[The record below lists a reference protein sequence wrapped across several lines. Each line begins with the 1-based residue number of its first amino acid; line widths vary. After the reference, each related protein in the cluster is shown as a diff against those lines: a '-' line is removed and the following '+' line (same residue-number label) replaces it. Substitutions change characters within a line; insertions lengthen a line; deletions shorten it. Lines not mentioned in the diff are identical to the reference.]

1 MSHAPAA
8 ETSPVTA
15 LTIRDW
21 LSTCLSCH
29 TTTCISS
36 QHGAI
41 SNNGGLSKKESW
53 RPSWLIDV
61 QNRCVVRGTV
71 EGEYY
76 ALSYTWADDS
86 NERERLELLGNNID
100 SLTSAN
106 SLNQHIH
113 QLSKAIV
120 DAIELTAAIGT
131 RYLWVDRLCIV
142 QDDPHKATEFMDMDR
157 IYSGAALTIVAAA
170 DFGLYLSPED
180 SIQTT
185 EVKALRMKG
194 RPAHKVVRT
203 YYQALARSDWATRA
217 WTYQEHILSRRAVF
231 FLGYLIFWQCEGAV
245 WDSDQLRPGQR
256 EAGDLHGKDTSDPST
271 SLFIRHMETP
281 SWPDFSLYADLIC
294 PYNGRELSHQE
305 DGLYACLG
313 VLNRLQPA
321 YPDGFIFGLPR
332 VYLDHALLWQPLKCR
347 YTSPDPPMENSCKL
361 FDGCKGRTGPST
373 RRSTLPSWAWCGWQ
387 CFVDP
392 KVFQAAM
399 NINKPG
405 PYREDAS
412 SSWRL
417 KSTTNWEC
425 TSPDLEH
432 ADQQG
437 EDLTQGPSPPSP
449 NGKYLPLT
457 SSLITAW
464 TSCTTLF
471 PAATL
476 EIRIKP
482 YVTKRTAFMDSS
494 VNPVLSEKPLNE
506 MPKVVVLQDS
516 IGRFSGLLRITDSTA
531 VVAQGKMTIVA
542 MSQGTA
548 SGKDLG
554 DCFEEKVFRRSR
566 YYNPKPFRAEY
577 DENDRWVGSSPELSH
592 RGEENYRV
600 LAVGDYNEI
609 LELSKEKYSDDEE
622 YEFYNILWV
631 QHDENGI
638 AYRAG
643 CGRVMKE
650 DWEINNPVRERII
663 LG

>member
-1 MSHAPAA
+1 MPHTPAA

-15 LTIRDW
+15 LTIREW

-29 TTTCISS
+29 TATCISS
-36 QHGAI
+36 QHGSI
-41 SNNGGLSKKESW
+41 SNNEGLTNAKSW

-61 QNRCVVRGTV
+61 QDRCVVRGTV

-100 SLTSAN
+100 SLTSTN
-106 SLNQHIH
+106 SLNQRIH

-142 QDDPHKATEFMDMDR
+142 QDDPHKATEFMNMDR

-170 DFGLYLSPED
+170 EFGLYLNPEG

-194 RPAHKVVRT
+194 QSAHKIVRT

-217 WTYQEHILSRRAVF
+217 WTYQEHILSTRAVF
-231 FLGYLIFWQCEGAV
+231 FLGYLVFWQCEGAV
-245 WDSDQLRPGQR
+245 WDSDQLRPNQQ
-256 EAGDLHGKDTSDPST
+256 EAGGLHGNDISDEST
-271 SLFIRHMETP
+271 STFIRRIETP

-294 PYNGRELSHQE
+294 PYNGRELTYQE
-305 DGLYACLG
+305 DGLSACLG
-313 VLNRLQPA
+313 VLNRLEPA
-321 YPDGFIFGLPR
+321 FPGGFIFGLPR
-332 VYLDHALLWQPLKCR
+332 VYLDHALLWQPLKCH
-347 YTSPDPPMENSCKL
+347 YTSPDTPVEHTRKL
-361 FDGCKGRTGPST
+361 FHGCKGRTGPST
-373 RRSTLPSWAWCGWQ
+373 RRPSLPSWAWCGWR
-387 CFVDP
+387 CYLDP
-392 KVFQAAM
+392 KAFRAAIE
-399 NINKPG
+399 INETG
-405 PYREDAS
+405 SSEQNAT

-417 KSTTNWEC
+417 KSTIKWEC
-425 TSPDLEH
+425 TSHDLGN

-437 EDLTQGPSPPSP
+437 EEVNLEPSLPSPD
-449 NGKYLPLT
+449 GKSRPLA
-457 SSLITAW
+457 SSCITAW
-464 TSCTTLF
+464 TSYITLF

-482 YVTKRTAFMDSS
+482 SVTKRTAFMDSS
-494 VNPVLSEKPLNE
+494 INPVLSEKPLNE

-516 IGRFSGLLRITDSTA
+516 TGRFSGLLRITDSAAA
-531 VVAQGKMTIVA
+531 VTRGKMTIIA
-542 MSQGTA
+542 MSQGIA
-548 SGKDLG
+548 SGRDLK
-554 DCFEEKVFRRSR
+554 DCFEEKVFRGSR
-566 YYNPKPFRAEY
+566 YYSPKPFRAIY
-577 DENDRWVGSSPELSH
+577 DENERWVSSSPELSNK
-592 RGEENYRV
+592 GEENYRV
-600 LAVGDYNEI
+600 LAVGDYNKN
-609 LELSKEKYSDDEE
+609 LELNMEDYSDTEE
-622 YEFYNILWV
+622 YEFYNVLWV
-631 QHDENGI
+631 QHDENRI

-650 DWEINNPVRERII
+650 CWEMNNPIQQRIV